1 MLSSV
6 LLFFSSSSTQSLH
19 VSFSAPYSAAIHLN
33 NAGTRATMES
43 HYKRSVA
50 YRFTIAP
57 GPDTQNILFPNPHAR
72 TTEFIIL
79 GHRHC
84 FAKLNVYLDTLGKL
98 NVPFR
103 VHSPGVIRFQ
113 HPRPQTFIYVEGR
126 SSPLIP
132 RICSRIF
139 NLFHR
144 SSIFQIRFLYPLTRY
159 LQFSHLVRFL
169 FWDLE

>member
-6 LLFFSSSSTQSLH
+6 LLFFSSSLPPNLFLFHSPC
-19 VSFSAPYSAAIHLN
+19 PYSAAIHLN
-33 NAGTRATMES
+33 NTGTRATMES

-79 GHRHC
+79 SHGHC
-84 FAKLNVYLDTLGKL
+84 FAKLNVYLDTSGKF

-113 HPRPQTFIYVEGR
+113 RPLLPVYLVRRSLTFHPFNPSQTFR
-126 SSPLIP
+126 RDWSPSPSFFHIPDKNSFYPIFLSPTILI
-132 RICSRIF
+132 
-139 NLFHR
+139 LGA
-144 SSIFQIRFLYPLTRY
+144 
-159 LQFSHLVRFL
+159 
-169 FWDLE
+169 WE